1 MRRVKKVSDIEIDE
15 VSLVDKPANQHAE
28 IAIAKRAT
36 EEETVPEIFNE
47 EGNAIEMD
55 SLQFGDVVFD
65 SEGNAFEV
73 VPEEAEYQEE
83 LEPVGK
89 SLADEIREDLAKA
102 AGDAERDEVL
112 SKAME
117 EVDALRD
124 QLNQAELI
132 AKSERDLRLTSEY
145 IEVAKGYNVPV
156 DPTELGPVLLRMAE
170 SMSDADCGVIHKALT
185 SSGAALFD
193 EVGFIGSADNA
204 DPLARVEAE
213 LEAGIAKSDSNIS
226 KAEAMGEFFA
236 ANPAAYDEYLATRRG
251 F

>member
-1 MRRVKKVSDIEIDE
+1 M
-15 VSLVDKPANQHAE
+15 VDKPANQHAE

-73 VPEEAEYQEE
+73 VPEEAEYEEE

>member
-73 VPEEAEYQEE
+73 VPEEAEYEEE

-132 AKSERDLRLTSEY
+132 AK
-145 IEVAKGYNVPV
+145 VK
-156 DPTELGPVLLRMAE
+156 
-170 SMSDADCGVIHKALT
+170 
-185 SSGAALFD
+185 
-193 EVGFIGSADNA
+193 
-204 DPLARVEAE
+204 
-213 LEAGIAKSDSNIS
+213 
-226 KAEAMGEFFA
+226 
-236 ANPAAYDEYLATRRG
+236 
-251 F
+251 